1 MNGQMEA
8 QVLDNMDLEK
18 EKGITI
24 KAHAIQMKYQ
34 LDGKEYILQ
43 SHRHSRSR

>member
-1 MNGQMEA
+1 MEA

-24 KAHAIQMKYQ
+24 KAHAIQMNYM
-34 LDGKEYILQ
+34 
-43 SHRHSRSR
+43 SRAASLIS